1 MTSLRIFA
9 TRLVVE
15 LGRGD
20 VNFFTRVFWFPPH
33 WLTFPKDQR
42 KLHAFPFLP
51 LLFRV
56 SSSPPPKSVRAGLST
71 YPYGNV
77 ITN

>member
-20 VNFFTRVFWFPPH
+20 LNFFTRVFWFPPH

-42 KLHAFPFLP
+42 KLHAYESLP

-56 SSSPPPKSVRAGLST
+56 SSPPPPPPPRVCKGGLVDV
-71 YPYGNV
+71 PLR
-77 ITN
+77 